1 MVVEVKDFTHGESAE
16 KKSRFRPKCQGFFSE
31 IKFSVLCRLCEAEV
45 TSRLFPPC
53 CTEIKNARRRL
64 PSGVEKSKAME
75 QKRFELSTP
84 TLRTWCSSQLSYCP
98 ENNITILLISALS
111 RKQMIF
117 SLFAYQTPPK
127 ATWHPDFPLNSS
139 DPLHQTLH

>member
-1 MVVEVKDFTHGESAE
+1 MVVEVMDFTSGESAE

-31 IKFSVLCRLCEAEV
+31 IKFSVPCHSGKAEA
-45 TSRLFPPC
+45 TNRLFSWSC
-53 CTEIKNARRRL
+53 ADMKNARWRL

-98 ENNITILLISALS
+98 EE
-111 RKQMIF
+111 Q
-117 SLFAYQTPPK
+117 YYYTP
-127 ATWHPDFPLNSS
+127 SS
-139 DPLHQTLH
+139 DFVKKTDDFFPFCLLDSVKKLLSIQLSS

>member
-1 MVVEVKDFTHGESAE
+1 MVVEVMDFTSGESAE
-16 KKSRFRPKCQGFFSE
+16 KKSRFRPKSQGFFSE

-75 QKRFELSTP
+75 QFLEPPTP
-84 TLRTWCSSQLSYCP
+84 SPPSARQMKKVRNLR
-98 ENNITILLISALS
+98 
-111 RKQMIF
+111 RKPAANAF
-117 SLFAYQTPPK
+117 RT
-127 ATWHPDFPLNSS
+127 
-139 DPLHQTLH
+139 

>member
-1 MVVEVKDFTHGESAE
+1 MVVEVMDFTSGESAE
-16 KKSRFRPKCQGFFSE
+16 KKSRFRPKFQGFFSE
-31 IKFSVLCRLCEAEV
+31 IKFSVPCHSGKAEA
-45 TSRLFPPC
+45 TSRLFSWSC
-53 CTEIKNARRRL
+53 ADMKNARWRL

-98 ENNITILLISALS
+98 ENSITILLHLTLS

>member
-1 MVVEVKDFTHGESAE
+1 MDFTSGESAE

-53 CTEIKNARRRL
+53 CAEIKNARRRL

-98 ENNITILLISALS
+98 ENTITIPLIRGLS
-111 RKQMIF
+111 RNPTLFSCAARSFVPIF
-117 SLFAYQTPPK
+117 PWHTHFIVLFDWFSAVHAIFY
-127 ATWHPDFPLNSS
+127 
-139 DPLHQTLH
+139 